1 MNNSEEW
8 KVYQFGESFD
18 ETYHLYFSKYG
29 EVKSFTK
36 NNPEGKILKGSLR
49 EGYPIISFTQFKPI
63 TESVKAN
70 FDEQAEHISELR
82 AEARELKKIIKK
94 KSTAGFLI

>member
-18 ETYHLYFSKYG
+18 ETYQLYFSKYG

-36 NNPEGKILKGSLR
+36 K
-49 EGYPIISFTQFKPI
+49 
-63 TESVKAN
+63 
-70 FDEQAEHISELR
+70 
-82 AEARELKKIIKK
+82 
-94 KSTAGFLI
+94 

>member
-18 ETYHLYFSKYG
+18 ETYQLYFSKYG

-36 NNPEGKILKGSLR
+36 NNKNYSTINEQYIH
-49 EGYPIISFTQFKPI
+49 
-63 TESVKAN
+63 SVFI
-70 FDEQAEHISELR
+70 FDS
-82 AEARELKKIIKK
+82 
-94 KSTAGFLI
+94 